1 MTIDKV
7 KLRDKKNTIY
17 LPSTS
22 YKDFYRNNFTIVYP
36 NNGSKEAPAN
46 ITVNSKYIVENPF
59 PGYHVNC
66 EAEIFYANK
75 WIHQRYNS
83 HYGSSGIGW
92 AIGIYC
98 NQYNEDKIVMITGSY
113 DLTIA
118 ANNSYSRTIYPTL
131 HDVDVSIATAP
142 ARIKVWKVG
151 IIDE

>member
-36 NNGSKEAPAN
+36 NGGTKENPAN
-46 ITVNSKYIVENPF
+46 ITLSSRYIVENPF
-59 PGYHVNC
+59 PGYYIHC
-66 EAEIFYANK
+66 EAEIFYSNK
-75 WIHQRYNS
+75 WFTSVWEAHYEAGRGYGHGLICKQYNDDS
-83 HYGSSGIGW
+83 IVLKTGDNYLSYYSSGSW
-92 AIGIYC
+92 AGNVYPSLQDFNAGI
-98 NQYNEDKIVMITGSY
+98 Q
-113 DLTIA
+113 
-118 ANNSYSRTIYPTL
+118 
-131 HDVDVSIATAP
+131 TAP